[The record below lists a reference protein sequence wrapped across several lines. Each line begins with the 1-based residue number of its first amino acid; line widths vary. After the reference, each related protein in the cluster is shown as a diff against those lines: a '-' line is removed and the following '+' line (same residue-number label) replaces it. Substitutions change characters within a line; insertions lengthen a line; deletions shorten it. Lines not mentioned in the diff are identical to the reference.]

1 MRCSSFA
8 DARSRDDSRSWC
20 HAGLATAPSLK
31 GASVTTESQK
41 AGVTTE
47 REKASAT
54 TERQRASDSDCDS
67 LSLPWGPKS
76 YALGLQ
82 LVQRAARLA
91 SKELCAWA
99 RTSCAPGLYQGV
111 LAVAWLALGS
121 VLPGSGIAARD
132 RLSQRALPIL
142 AVFRQIYG
150 DILCTGTIV
159 SGPRRG
165 AFAVLAPALLWRL
178 RLRKRADQDLLST
191 SGTHSD
197 HRKISTPTEIRV
209 PPALPGWI

>member
-1 MRCSSFA
+1 VRCSSFA

-82 LVQRAARLA
+82 LVQRAARLG
-91 SKELCAWA
+91 SKELTAWGPKSFALGLQRAVRLGTNELCAWPLPRSVGRCMA
-99 RTSCAPGLYQGV
+99 GV
-111 LAVAWLALGS
+111 GFSAT
-121 VLPGSGIAARD
+121 
-132 RLSQRALPIL
+132 
-142 AVFRQIYG
+142 RQWYR
-150 DILCTGTIV
+150 
-159 SGPRRG
+159 GPRPPFPESPPNTCRISPDLRG
-165 AFAVLAPALLWRL
+165 HTVHGNHRIRTTTWSVCGACPSIALAAPASKTRGPGFVIDFW
-178 RLRKRADQDLLST
+178 
-191 SGTHSD
+191 HSF
-197 HRKISTPTEIRV
+197 
-209 PPALPGWI
+209 